1 MESSTL
7 VNSKKTN
14 AMAKESSSGKMV
26 ENTKVAGSEASN
38 LVLAIIKTT
47 MEKGRKE
54 FGLMA
59 SARNGSTLEY
69 ICKLITY
76 FTQQILRILSTY

>member
-1 MESSTL
+1 MARDISYGQMESSTL

-38 LVLAIIKTT
+38 LVLAIIKIINPRVVLDLVLKRT
-47 MEKGRKE
+47 R
-54 FGLMA
+54 A
-59 SARNGSTLEY
+59 V
-69 ICKLITY
+69 
-76 FTQQILRILSTY
+76 ILF